1 LSFNKFL
8 EPDSIESVDPE
19 PDPRRLK
26 WPAKKIF
33 RYFMFKE
40 EGYFSWRAASLI
52 WSLESFTGIFV
63 QHKMFSIYG
72 PEKL

>member
-1 LSFNKFL
+1 
-8 EPDSIESVDPE
+8 
-19 PDPRRLK
+19 
-26 WPAKKIF
+26 
-33 RYFMFKE
+33 MFKE

-72 PEKL
+72 PEKLWLSIRIRIQQNLDPYGTLETASGNDPFLLCGIN